1 MISGRLILIA
11 LCVCVNLLCSC
22 STQYKPVARNSL
34 PPASASQ
41 LPPESTAHE
50 SFRHGFPFA
59 LTVRFG
65 DGEEALFLV
74 DTGCSRT
81 TLDSSFEPSLGP
93 CLGKEW
99 VSALEGGIKRAKVF
113 AAPKLYLG
121 NTQLITGDTILT
133 GKAAGPYDCP
143 YKGILG
149 VDCLS
154 HYCIQMDFAAG
165 RVRFLD
171 PHRPKGE
178 DLGSAFPILPPTALS
193 PVPLINMDL
202 SKVGSFR
209 FMVDSGF
216 WNVVDVTLTP
226 ALMRKASQN
235 KLVTATSLFVGFR
248 VFSCDSVVMGGE
260 NYKDLLM
267 GEVPIKGDQLQGF
280 IGRRFLAR
288 HLVTFDFP
296 NRVLYLK
303 RKVPG
308 FESEH

>member
-1 MISGRLILIA
+1 MISVRLILIV

-22 STQYKPVARNSL
+22 STQHMSVARNS
-34 PPASASQ
+34 PSPAWASQ

-59 LTVRFG
+59 LTVRLG
-65 DGEEALFLV
+65 DGEEVLFLV
-74 DTGCSRT
+74 DTGCART

-93 CLGKEW
+93 CLGKAW
-99 VSALEGGIKRAKVF
+99 VAALEGGIKREKVF

-121 NTQLITGDTILT
+121 NTQLMTGETILT
-133 GKAAGPYDCP
+133 GKAAGPGDCP
-143 YKGILG
+143 YAGILG

-154 HYCIQMDFAAG
+154 HYCIQMDFEAG

-171 PHRPKGE
+171 PHYPKGE
-178 DLGSAFPILPPTALS
+178 ELGTAFSLLPLTARS
-193 PVPLINMDL
+193 PVPLIDMDL

-248 VFSCDSVVMGGE
+248 VFSCDSVIMGGE
-260 NYKDLLM
+260 NYKDLLI
-267 GEVPIKGDQLQGF
+267 GELPIEGDQLQGF

-303 RKVPG
+303 RNVPG